1 MPQQT
6 DTIDEAFRRFE
17 LLLTEVEKFAD
28 TLFTESDTRIKIIL
42 SAGPADVTVPKGLVG
57 LTKKAACDALNAV
70 GLVCAPNDQPGPA
83 ALVGK
88 VVSVVDLGQPVARG
102 TNIQIFVGTLA
113 PPQTTTTTTTSP
125 TTTTT
130 VPVTTTT

>member
-1 MPQQT
+1 MSEANNTVLAGSVIRT
-6 DTIDEAFRRFE
+6 DPAAHANVTG
-17 LLLTEVEKFAD
+17 
-28 TLFTESDTRIKIIL
+28 DTRIKIIL
-42 SAGPADVTVPKGLVG
+42 SAGPADVTVPRGLIG
-57 LTKKAACDALNAV
+57 LSKQAACDALSAV

-102 TNIQIFVGTLA
+102 TNIQIFVGTPA
-113 PPQTTTTTTTSP
+113 PPPTTTTTTTPPPPPP
-125 TTTTT
+125 TTTIT